1 MNHRLLIRSPPTVD
15 EEIVGKISA
24 SVLTEKTALH
34 VRAKRTFTDIFGKVR
49 KAGSEWLV
57 TLKDAE
63 TYIPGVYEEV
73 VGEVIVTT
81 LTNRQYCVVLD
92 PVDGEGNP
100 RLGQRELRKGEASF
114 FLFPGERLESGV
126 QSIHVLG
133 EEDGLLVRA
142 REAFDSHRPG
152 DKW

>member
-1 MNHRLLIRSPPTVD
+1 M
-15 EEIVGKISA
+15 VGVVQA
-24 SVLTEKTALH
+24 YVLTEKTALH
-34 VRAKRTFTDIFGKVR
+34 VRASRTFKDKFGKER

-57 TLKDAE
+57 TIKDAE
-63 TYIPGVYEEV
+63 TYIAGVYEEV
-73 VGEVIVTT
+73 VGEVKVTT